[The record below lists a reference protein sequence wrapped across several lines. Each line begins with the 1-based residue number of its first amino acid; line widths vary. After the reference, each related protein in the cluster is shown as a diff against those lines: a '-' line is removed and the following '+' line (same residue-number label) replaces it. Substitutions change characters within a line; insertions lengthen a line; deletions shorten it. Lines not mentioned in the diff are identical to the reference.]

1 VNELL
6 QDLRYGLRTLR
17 KSPGFATVAVLTLG
31 IGIGANTAIFSF
43 VNGVLL
49 KPLPYGE
56 PERIVRV
63 LEKPPGG
70 GRNGISTL
78 NYLDWQRDSTV
89 FEYLAAQTG
98 GSVTLTGVEQP
109 VQLRGNRVSP
119 HYFDIFGIKAT
130 LGRTFAEEEGQL
142 GKERVAVLS
151 HVLWESQFGA
161 DSNVIGR
168 SVTLDGSPHTII
180 GVLPAGGA
188 FDRAYAQIW
197 RPLAFEPQNMTR
209 NFHWF
214 GAFAKLKRGV
224 TLKQATAQMDAIGAR
239 IAQDYPDSNK
249 GWGVNIE
256 PFADTVVGTE
266 LRQSLYVL
274 LAAVGMVLLIGCA
287 NLANLTL
294 ARGTAREREVAI
306 RASIG
311 AGRWRLVRQFLT
323 ENVLL
328 SICGGIFGLVLG
340 LALKRGLELAV
351 PPFSL
356 PREADVG
363 IDTRVLLFTLALA
376 VFTGI
381 VFGLAPALQA
391 TRPNL
396 AGCMK
401 EGGRGAS
408 SGGRHRVRGAL
419 VVTEM
424 ALAFVL
430 LTGAGLLIRS
440 FFQMQHVDTGFDS
453 TNVLTAGL
461 PIPDKRFPD
470 PAQLNAYLRQIVSKV
485 EAMPGVR
492 DVALTSALPM
502 QGWGYGMPF
511 QRADKPMV
519 DRANRRACF
528 FKMVS
533 PSYFR
538 ALGMKLRKGR
548 PLGAHDAKGTP
559 PVAVINETM
568 VRLYFKDEDPVGKRI
583 LVQDIVP
590 GKTQLGPEIPWE
602 VVGVVADE
610 MVTNVDNKRDNPGIY
625 VSNQQSPVF
634 YQALVVRVGIDPSG
648 LKQALSRAIHEIN
661 KDQTLT
667 DVKTLEQVKAE
678 SMASSRLQSMLLT
691 VFAAIA
697 VLLAAIGIY
706 GVISYSVEQRTHEIG
721 IRAALGASRSDLL
734 RLILRGGML
743 LAGIGLVLGFGGAL
757 GLTRLLANLLFG
769 VGERDPMTIGAA
781 AAILTGVALVACY
794 IPARRATKVDPM
806 VALRYE

>member
-1 VNELL
+1 MNEFL
-6 QDLRYGLRTLR
+6 QDLRYGIRTLR
-17 KSPGFATVAVLTLG
+17 KSPGFTAVALLTLA

-49 KPLPYGE
+49 KPLPYGD

-70 GRNGISTL
+70 GRNGLSTL
-78 NYLDWQRDSTV
+78 NFLDWQRQNTV
-89 FEYLAAQTG
+89 FEYMAAQTG
-98 GSVTLTGVEQP
+98 GSVALTGVDEP
-109 VQLRGNRVSP
+109 VQLRGARVSA
-119 HYFDIFGIKAT
+119 HYFDIFGVKAA
-130 LGRTFAEEEGQL
+130 LGRTFAADEDRL
-142 GKERVAVLS
+142 GKDKVAVLS
-151 HVLWESQFGA
+151 HALWTSQFGA
-161 DSNVIGR
+161 DPGVIGR
-168 SVTLDGSPHTII
+168 RILLNNEPHTVI

-188 FDRAYAQIW
+188 FDRAYSQIW
-197 RPLAFEPQNMTR
+197 RPLAFEPENMTR

-214 GAFAKLKRGV
+214 GAFAKLKPGV
-224 TLKQATAQMDAIGAR
+224 TLKQAIAQMDTIGAR
-239 IAQDYPDSNK
+239 IAKDYPDSNK
-249 GWGVNIE
+249 DWGVTIDR
-256 PFADTVVGTE
+256 FADIVVGRQ

-274 LAAVGMVLLIGCA
+274 LSAVGMVLLIGCA

-311 AGRWRLVRQFLT
+311 AGRWRLMRQFLT

-328 SICGGIFGLVLG
+328 SVTGGVLGLGLG
-340 LALKRGLELAV
+340 LALKTGLEAAV

-356 PREADVG
+356 PSEADVSLDG
-363 IDTRVLLFTLALA
+363 RVLLFTLAIAIL
-376 VFTGI
+376 TGI
-381 VFGLAPALQA
+381 IFGLAPALQA
-391 TRPNL
+391 ARPNL

-408 SGGRHRVRGAL
+408 SGRNSARSAL
-419 VVTEM
+419 VVTEV
-424 ALAFVL
+424 ALSFVL

-440 FFQMQHVDTGFDS
+440 FFAMQQVDTGFDS

-461 PIPDKRFPD
+461 PIPNKRFPD
-470 PAQLNAYLRQIVSKV
+470 PAQLNAYLRQIAGNV
-485 EAMPGVR
+485 EALPGVR

-538 ALGMKLRKGR
+538 TLGMKFRRGR
-548 PLGAHDAKGTP
+548 PLSDHDTKGAP
-559 PVAVINETM
+559 PVTVINETM
-568 VRLYFKDEDPVGKRI
+568 ARMYFKDENPIGKRI
-583 LVQDIVP
+583 LVQEIVP

-602 VVGVVADE
+602 VVGLVADE
-610 MVTNVDNKRDNPGIY
+610 KVDNLDSRGDNPGMY

-634 YQALVVRVGIDPSG
+634 FQALVLRTAMNPLG
-648 LKQALSRAIHEIN
+648 LKQALSKAIHEIN
-661 KDQTLT
+661 KDQTVT
-667 DVKTLEQVKAE
+667 EVKTLDQIKAQTT
-678 SMASSRLQSMLLT
+678 ATNRLQSLLLS

-734 RLILRGGML
+734 GLILRGGML
-743 LAGIGLVLGFGGAL
+743 MAGIGLALGLGGAL

-769 VGERDPMTIGAA
+769 VGVRDPMTLAA
-781 AAILTGVALVACY
+781 VAVLLAAVALLACY
-794 IPARRATKVDPM
+794 SPARRATRVDPTI
-806 VALRYE
+806 ALRYE

>member
-1 VNELL
+1 M
-6 QDLRYGLRTLR
+6 RTLR
-17 KSPGFATVAVLTLG
+17 KSPGFATVAVLTLA

-78 NYLDWQRDSTV
+78 NYLDWQKDNTV

-98 GSVTLTGVEQP
+98 GSVTLTGIDEP
-109 VQLRGNRVSP
+109 VQLRGSRVSP
-119 HYFDIFGIKAT
+119 HYFDIFGIKAAF
-130 LGRTFAEEEGQL
+130 GRTFAADEDQL

-151 HVLWESQFGA
+151 HALWDSQFGA
-161 DSNVIGR
+161 DPHVIGR
-168 SVTLDGSPHTII
+168 SITLNGVPHTVV

-188 FDRAYAQIW
+188 FDRAFAQIW

-214 GAFAKLKRGV
+214 GALAKLKRGV
-224 TLKQATAQMDAIGAR
+224 TLKQATAQMDGIGAR

-249 GWGVNIE
+249 GWGVMID
-256 PFADTVVGTE
+256 PFADTVVGTQ

-274 LAAVGMVLLIGCA
+274 LSAVGMVLLIGCA

-306 RASIG
+306 RASVG

-328 SICGGIFGLVLG
+328 SICGGVLGLGLG
-340 LALKRGLELAV
+340 LALKAGLELAV

-356 PREADVG
+356 PREADVA
-363 IDTRVLLFTLALA
+363 IDARVLLFTLALA
-376 VFTGI
+376 ILTGI

-408 SGGRHRVRGAL
+408 SGGRHKVRGAL
-419 VVTEM
+419 VVTEV

-440 FFQMQHVDTGFDS
+440 FFQMQQVDTGFDS

-461 PIPDKRFPD
+461 PIPEKRFPD
-470 PAQLNAYLRQIVSKV
+470 PAQLNAYLRQVVGKV
-485 EAMPGVR
+485 EALPGVR
-492 DVALTSALPM
+492 DVALTSSLPM

-519 DRANRRACF
+519 DRANRRGGG

-538 ALGMKLRKGR
+538 ALRIKLRKGR
-548 PLGAHDAKGTP
+548 PLGDHDAKGAP
-559 PVAVINETM
+559 PVMVINETM
-568 VRLYFKDEDPVGKRI
+568 ARMYFKDEEPIGKRI
-583 LVQDIVP
+583 LVQEIVP

-610 MVTNVDNKRDNPGIY
+610 KVNNLDSRGDNPGMY
-625 VSNQQSPVF
+625 VSNEQSPVF
-634 YQALVVRVGIDPSG
+634 FQALVVRAAMDPSG
-648 LKQALSRAIHEIN
+648 LKQALSKAVHEIN

-667 DVKTLEQVKAE
+667 DVRTLDQIKAE
-678 SMASSRLQSMLLT
+678 SMATNRLRSLLLT

-721 IRAALGASRSDLL
+721 IRAALGASRGDLL
-734 RLILRGGML
+734 RLILRSGML
-743 LAGIGLVLGFGGAL
+743 MAGIGLVLGFGGAI

-769 VGERDPMTIGAA
+769 VGERDPMTIAA
-781 AAILTGVALVACY
+781 VAALLTCVALLACY